1 MLVYSMLITL
11 KQRMIEV
18 EDPLTGVRN
27 SLLLELE
34 GDGTL
39 IITDADSDIPAFTE
53 KIALHMFPTDELI
66 LNGISHI
73 LGGNRVLV
81 TGTQRSIE
89 LDWSALS
96 GLRKMPVDIFD
107 NVYLDEVKGDALIL
121 CVDIRNFSNFL
132 CMNKEEAVFKLIK
145 DFTSNF
151 LSCVNQYGFGCSY
164 YKLMG
169 DGAFIIWDDLNE
181 KSVSEALLVFDTYID
196 FVNEELF
203 KPYEGL
209 GLAGALVTE
218 KVFKYE
224 ISAEISQLKY
234 RDYIGYG
241 INLVSR
247 LQGIA
252 KKNQLIINQ
261 KLAKT
266 GFVPHVSTVAS
277 EYITELHLLKGLK
290 EEDCKEVLFYTPA
303 R

>member
-1 MLVYSMLITL
+1 MLITL

-18 EDPLTGVRN
+18 EDPLTGARN
-27 SLLLELE
+27 ALLLELE

-39 IITDADSDIPAFTE
+39 IITDADSEVPAFTE
-53 KIALHMFPTDELI
+53 KITLQTFPTDELI
-66 LNGISHI
+66 LSGISRI

-81 TGTQRSIE
+81 TGPHRSIE

-132 CMNKEEAVFKLIK
+132 RENKEEAVFKLIK

-151 LSCVNQYGFGCSY
+151 LSCVNQYAFGCSY

-181 KSVSEALLVFDTYID
+181 QSVSEALLVFDTYID

-203 KPYEGL
+203 RPYEGL
-209 GLAGALVTE
+209 ALAGALVTE

-224 ISAEISQLKY
+224 ISAETSQLKY

-241 INLVSR
+241 INLVCR
-247 LQGIA
+247 LQALA

-266 GFVPHVSTVAS
+266 GLVPHISTVAS

-290 EEDCKEVLFYTPA
+290 EEDCEEVLFYIPT